1 MKEIENEDIRHLCS
15 TDYGSSGSP
24 ILCICNQR
32 VIGVHK
38 RRTKEEYNEGT
49 FIKYAIEEFNKV
61 YHSSNSDFKYNINI
75 KNSQQKVLIIN
86 NRIIEFNNFKIIKKP
101 DYNKTIKDKNLSINN
116 NNIIKEDK
124 LLNKSFEHIISSH
137 FKINAIKKIQSKWR
151 NYYLNKKKII
161 DNQNNIIYNE
171 EELINLI
178 KVINFF
184 DNTHENLKKQNEENV
199 LIKTKKK
206 YLSKPKG
213 RIINK
218 SLNNMEFVKYLK
230 KEKINNEY
238 SAKRNNNRR
247 SININNIYY
256 SFKNNDTVLKNEK
269 SKSIK
274 KSSPKIKIEKIGE
287 TIDDNRF
294 VKRLFYRPKINDVF
308 NLVTKINKEKY
319 EKKKSKSIPKKKKR
333 FEELYEMGKKIIQ
346 FKRNKPGVDIE
357 LENQEKDCTFHP
369 NLNKYYKLPN
379 TNFKADIYN
388 DQHYKNFYK
397 RLECARLKKRRK
409 DRNDEMYKLNDI
421 FKKRK
426 KYFNIHLDRYIDSE
440 ESRHIIYKRQETFEK
455 EFNTEEEYDLE
466 KKRKKPFLFIY
477 PDISKGIKEKKT
489 IYIHE
494 GDCYE

>member
-151 NYYLNKKKII
+151 IYYLNKKKII
-161 DNQNNIIYNE
+161 DKQNNNE

-184 DNTHENLKKQNEENV
+184 DNTHENLKKQNEEDV

-213 RIINK
+213 RIIN
-218 SLNNMEFVKYLK
+218 
-230 KEKINNEY
+230 
-238 SAKRNNNRR
+238 
-247 SININNIYY
+247 
-256 SFKNNDTVLKNEK
+256 
-269 SKSIK
+269 
-274 KSSPKIKIEKIGE
+274 
-287 TIDDNRF
+287 
-294 VKRLFYRPKINDVF
+294 
-308 NLVTKINKEKY
+308 
-319 EKKKSKSIPKKKKR
+319 
-333 FEELYEMGKKIIQ
+333 
-346 FKRNKPGVDIE
+346 
-357 LENQEKDCTFHP
+357 H
-369 NLNKYYKLPN
+369 
-379 TNFKADIYN
+379 
-388 DQHYKNFYK
+388 
-397 RLECARLKKRRK
+397 
-409 DRNDEMYKLNDI
+409 
-421 FKKRK
+421 
-426 KYFNIHLDRYIDSE
+426 
-440 ESRHIIYKRQETFEK
+440 
-455 EFNTEEEYDLE
+455 
-466 KKRKKPFLFIY
+466 
-477 PDISKGIKEKKT
+477 
-489 IYIHE
+489 
-494 GDCYE
+494 